1 MTVEPTLK
9 QKMIRHLVKATE
21 EVFATMVFEKVTLGT
36 PIEGDALRAEV
47 QRGGP
52 GGFHRNDQRA
62 GGLLQRRSE
71 PPEHIAGAML
81 AMEPSEINGEWPD
94 AIGEISN
101 MIAGAFRSQ
110 MTSDGYPCAISIPTV
125 TTGSDFYTR
134 PVSACQRILC
144 PFHFRAG
151 EVFVELI
158 IMAQNDAEPR

>member
-9 QKMIRHLVKATE
+9 QKMISHLVKATE

-36 PIEGDALRAEV
+36 PIEGDALRPMSNVVAQV
-47 QRGGP
+47 
-52 GGFHRNDQRA
+52 GFTGTTN
-62 GGLLQRRSE
+62 GLVAFYSTLGTARD
-71 PPEHIAGAML
+71 IAGAML
-81 AMEPSEINGEWPD
+81 AMEPSEINGELPD